1 MGLSSTPLNETLV
14 CLHTILP
21 EFKKQHQLQ
30 KVQVV
35 ILTDGEAHQL
45 NAWNYYSDY
54 FDGERKLFPQQ
65 VSGRG
70 FLRNRKTGHTYEV
83 GYRYYDFT
91 DVLLKDLK
99 QTFPDTNFIGF
110 RIVPSRDF
118 SHSVVRYTCSKVN
131 KISKKGCKDK
141 SYNIKEVLLHV
152 FVCDY
157 SKLSEL

>member
-1 MGLSSTPLNETLV
+1 M
-14 CLHTILP
+14 
-21 EFKKQHQLQ
+21 K
-30 KVQVV
+30 
-35 ILTDGEAHQL
+35 HQL

-70 FLRNRKTGHTYEV
+70 YLRNRKTGHTYEV

-118 SHSVVRYTCSKVN
+118 SSICRRYTFQSDTD
-131 KISKKGCKDK
+131 IKKA
-141 SYNIKEVLLHV
+141 S
-152 FVCDY
+152 
-157 SKLSEL
+157 

>member
-1 MGLSSTPLNETLV
+1 MVS
-14 CLHTILP
+14 
-21 EFKKQHQLQ
+21 
-30 KVQVV
+30 
-35 ILTDGEAHQL
+35 HQL
-45 NAWNYYSDY
+45 NYWNYYSDY

-118 SHSVVRYTCSKVN
+118 FICRRYTSKVTQ
-131 KISKKGCKDK
+131 ISRKAVRTRVTISRNLVMSPC
-141 SYNIKEVLLHV
+141 S
-152 FVCDY
+152 
-157 SKLSEL
+157 